1 MIRAG
6 IIKTRKIRPVWRE
19 GGRTRGDM
27 KKWLILLVFP
37 FVLTDCSFWKSTT
50 LNPKRVAFIRNG
62 TMPGYVSIKTDE
74 YGLEDLSV
82 SISMYDGIICVADNE
97 LRRVQVMKPNGDVKL
112 IIGLIKNLKTKDIPA
127 ESFNFGTIGNIAMDE
142 DDNIYVQNKFS
153 QIRDSKMQ
161 QDAGSDSIDFSPS
174 YILVFNKNGELQYT
188 LGQKGTPDTPLYHIE
203 RLVVDSKNRLFV
215 ISRSSDSWTIY
226 RFSGKNRD
234 YFINL
239 NTLDFRDRDEGN
251 VYEGKIDNVKL
262 FSTGESLLISVS
274 YYYGTRL
281 KYIKIFEFSIGAGRV
296 EKTIMEI
303 PDPKNVLFD
312 IIDDKY
318 IYLWNVSNDEPKF
331 EVANLDGNII
341 NNVYMNM
348 KIKRNYYSRI
358 LLDESGGIYSFH
370 VQKSGIDIMKWE

>member
-1 MIRAG
+1 
-6 IIKTRKIRPVWRE
+6 
-19 GGRTRGDM
+19 M
-27 KKWLILLVFP
+27 KKWLVFLVFP
-37 FVLTDCSFWKSTT
+37 LVLTDCSFWKSTT
-50 LNPKRVAFIRNG
+50 LNPKRVAFIHNG
-62 TMPGYVSIKTDE
+62 TKPGNVLIKTDE
-74 YGLEDLSV
+74 YGLEDLSMG
-82 SISMYDGIICVADNE
+82 IGIYDGTICVADNE
-97 LRRVQVMKPNGDVKL
+97 LKRVQVMKPNGDVKL
-112 IIGLIKNLKTKDIPA
+112 VIGAIKNLSTKDIPA

-142 DDNIYVQNKFS
+142 DENIYVQNKFS
-153 QIRDSKMQ
+153 QIKDSRSHG
-161 QDAGSDSIDFSPS
+161 DAGTDSIDFSPS

-188 LGQKGTPDTPLYHIE
+188 LGQKGMPDTPLYHIE

-215 ISRSSDSWTIY
+215 ISRSSESWTIY

-234 YFINL
+234 YSINL
-239 NTLDFRDRDEGN
+239 NTLDFREKDGKKE
-251 VYEGKIDNVKL
+251 YEGRIDNIKV
-262 FSTGESLLISVS
+262 FSTGDRLLISVS
-274 YYYGTRL
+274 YYHGTRL
-281 KYIKIFEFSIGAGRV
+281 KYIKIFEFSIGSGKI

-331 EVANLDGNII
+331 EVANLDGNVI

-358 LLDESGGIYSFH
+358 FLDESGGIYSYH

>member
-1 MIRAG
+1 M
-6 IIKTRKIRPVWRE
+6 KIRPVRKSV
-19 GGRTRGDM
+19 GGRRGDM
-27 KKWLILLVFP
+27 KKWLILLIFP
-37 FVLTDCSFWKSTT
+37 LILTDCSFWKSTT

-62 TMPGYVSIKTDE
+62 TQAGNVSIKTDE

-82 SISMYDGIICVADNE
+82 GISIYDNNICVADNE
-97 LRRVQVMKPNGDVKL
+97 LRRVQVVKPNGDVEL
-112 IIGLIKNLKTKDIPA
+112 VIGSIKNLNTKDIPA
-127 ESFNFGTIGNIAMDE
+127 ESFNFGTIGNVAMDE
-142 DDNIYVQNKFS
+142 DDNVYVQNKFS
-153 QIRDSKMQ
+153 QIRDSKAQ
-161 QDAGSDSIDFSPS
+161 GDAGTDSIDFSPS
-174 YILVFNKNGELQYT
+174 YILVFNKKGELQYT

-234 YFINL
+234 YYINF

-251 VYEGKIDNVKL
+251 VYEGKIDNIKVY
-262 FSTGESLLISVS
+262 STGDSLLVSVS
-274 YYYGTRL
+274 YYHGTRL
-281 KYIKIFEFSIGAGRV
+281 KYIKIFEFSITAGKL

-358 LLDESGGIYSFH
+358 LLDEAGGIYSYH
-370 VQKSGIDIMKWE
+370 VQKNGIEIMKWE

>member
-1 MIRAG
+1 
-6 IIKTRKIRPVWRE
+6 
-19 GGRTRGDM
+19 M

-37 FVLTDCSFWKSTT
+37 LVLTDCSFWKSTT

-62 TMPGYVSIKTDE
+62 TKPGNVLIKTDE

-82 SISMYDGIICVADNE
+82 GISLYDNNICVADNE
-97 LRRVQVMKPNGDVKL
+97 LRRLQVMKPNGDVEL
-112 IIGLIKNLKTKDIPA
+112 IIGTIKNLNTKDITA

-142 DDNIYVQNKFS
+142 DNNIYVQNKFS
-153 QIRDSKMQ
+153 QIRDSKTRH
-161 QDAGSDSIDFSPS
+161 DAGTDSIDFSPS
-174 YILVFNKNGELQYT
+174 YILVFNKAGELQYT

-215 ISRSSDSWTIY
+215 ITRSSDSWTIY
-226 RFSGKNRD
+226 RFTGKNRD
-234 YFINL
+234 YYNNL
-239 NTLDFRDRDEGN
+239 NTLEFKDREENN
-251 VYEGKIDNVKL
+251 VYEGKIDNIKV
-262 FSTGESLLISVS
+262 FSNGETLLISVS
-274 YYYGTRL
+274 YYHGTRL
-281 KYIKIFEFSIGAGRV
+281 KYIKIFEFSIGDGRI

-318 IYLWNVSNDEPKF
+318 IYLWNVSNDEAKF

-358 LLDESGGIYSFH
+358 LLDESGTIYSYH
-370 VQKSGIDIMKWE
+370 VQKSGIEIMKWE